1 MLTHVLTEKGVRMMV
16 RFELN
21 EKVVYP
27 GHGVAKINRIVEKV
41 ISGKTTTLYELRF
54 INKEMTIL
62 VPVNSLEV
70 NGIRPLSSQDSIE
83 VVFELLSQPSPR
95 KAHQQVT
102 SNWKHRNKAYQGKL
116 KENNLRA
123 TAEIYRD
130 LKSIELNKE
139 LSFCEKNLLLQ
150 AEMLLAQEIA
160 HVQKIGEE
168 KAIEHLRSFFGSI
181 GHKASQQIL

>member
-1 MLTHVLTEKGVRMMV
+1 MSVRY
-16 RFELN
+16 ELN

-41 ISGKTTTLYELRF
+41 ISGKTTILYELKF

-62 VPVNSLEV
+62 VPVNSLDI
-70 NGIRPLSSQDSIE
+70 NGIRALSSQNNIE
-83 VVFELLSQPSPR
+83 DVFRLLSQPCTR
-95 KAHQQVT
+95 RANQQIT

-116 KENNLRA
+116 KENNLHA

-150 AEMLLAQEIA
+150 AETLLAEEIA

-168 KAIEHLRSFFGSI
+168 KAIEHLRSFFGSTVNS
-181 GHKASQQIL
+181 KMMSQKVA

>member
-1 MLTHVLTEKGVRMMV
+1 MSV
-16 RFELN
+16 RFELH

-27 GHGVAKINRIVEKV
+27 GHGVAKINRIVEKT
-41 ISGKTTTLYELRF
+41 ISGKVTILYELKF

-62 VPVNSLEV
+62 VPINSLDV
-70 NGIRPLSSQDSIE
+70 NGIRALSSHDNIE
-83 VVFELLSQPSPR
+83 NVFRLLAQPCPKR
-95 KAHQQVT
+95 AQQQVT

-116 KENNLRA
+116 KENNLQA

-130 LKSIELNKE
+130 LKSIEKNKE
-139 LSFCEKNLLLQ
+139 LSFCEKNLLVQ

-168 KAIEHLRSFFGSI
+168 KAIEHLRSFFGASVAH
-181 GHKASQQIL
+181 GLVYKAV